1 MARRLLVRV
10 SMFTRLPTGSS
21 SVQSPDTPM
30 GALSGPQASS
40 YAHLFEA

>member
-21 SVQSPDTPM
+21 SVHSPETPM
-30 GALSGPQASS
+30 GASGGPQASS
-40 YAHLFEA
+40 YAQLFEA